1 MPSFQHIQYLFLLA
15 VVPVLIGLFVFALY
29 RKKQVAKKI
38 GDEQLVKQ
46 LTSGYNTVA
55 YLQKFILILLAVS
68 ALIIAFANPR
78 KPAGSEKVSRNG
90 IDVMIALDVSKSMLA
105 QDIQPSRLDRAKQ
118 LLGRLID
125 QLSNDRIGIVIF
137 AGKAYLQMP
146 LTGDHSAAKLYLS
159 AAGPESVP
167 SQGTVIADALKMCYA
182 AFDTKEKKYKAVVLI
197 SDGEDHDESA
207 VNTAEDMAKD
217 GVVINTIGIGSP
229 QGSVLIDENSGQP
242 KTDKEG
248 NTVISKLNEDELRT
262 IAEKGNGKY
271 TLFQSADDV
280 VSRVKEE
287 LAGMDQRNVTDD
299 SLVNYK
305 SYAFWLLLLALAFL
319 VAEILLSERKRPA
332 MMRPAV
338 TLMLCFLSASVSA
351 QTEKEKKAIKNG
363 NDSYKKNDYAGAQ
376 ESYEQV
382 LKLNPENPVAQ
393 FNRGNALYRSDK
405 KDDAVDAYD
414 KAAKK
419 LENPVEKSNAYY
431 NKGVVLQ
438 NDKKLKECIDAYK
451 AALKLDPANEDARQN
466 LQKALQQQKQE
477 QQQKEENKKQDPQK
491 QNKPKDKED
500 QKQQPKQQQSKLS
513 RKDAEQKLKALME
526 QEKNLQDKMHKINPA
541 TVSKPEKD
549 W

>member
-305 SYAFWLLLLALAFL
+305 SYAFWLLLLTLAFL